1 MDKQPI
7 DINFEEVK
15 DNDVMCILPWI
26 HMHPWPNGKTM
37 LCCDSPWEHNIGDLR
52 ENSLKEVWNSERMK
66 QIRLNM
72 LNGKKCKECVRCYE
86 KENYGHDSLRV
97 RSNRDWLESHWDKV
111 EKTNADGSLDDLHI
125 AYLDFRFSNVCNLRC
140 RYCGPELSSNWFAD
154 AVKSSYNITP
164 TERIIQIRKDV
175 ENFMEEFDSM
185 LEHIEQI
192 YWAGGEPVL
201 MDEHWGIMNRLVE
214 MGKTDIRIFYN
225 TNFTTL
231 EYKGQSVLDLWKKFD
246 HVCIGASLD
255 AEGARGEYQRK
266 GTIWSDVI
274 NNMQEFRK
282 INHLT
287 NNPTKDKVVDFYI
300 SATVNAYNAWHITD
314 FHRNWVD
321 QGYIL
326 PGDWYMN
333 VLLNNPRFR
342 MSVLPKEFKEKI
354 KQKWLAH
361 LEWLEPLDHIGR
373 ATEGYKSAIKF
384 LDDDDTNLWQEFKD
398 FNKEF
403 DKLRNEKF
411 DEVFPE
417 LAKL

>member
-1 MDKQPI
+1 
-7 DINFEEVK
+7 
-15 DNDVMCILPWI
+15 
-26 HMHPWPNGKTM
+26 
-37 LCCDSPWEHNIGDLR
+37 
-52 ENSLKEVWNSERMK
+52 
-66 QIRLNM
+66 
-72 LNGKKCKECVRCYE
+72 
-86 KENYGHDSLRV
+86 
-97 RSNRDWLESHWDKV
+97 
-111 EKTNADGSLDDLHI
+111 
-125 AYLDFRFSNVCNLRC
+125 
-140 RYCGPELSSNWFAD
+140 
-154 AVKSSYNITP
+154 
-164 TERIIQIRKDV
+164 
-175 ENFMEEFDSM
+175 MEEFDAM

-282 INHLT
+282 INRLT

-326 PGDWYMN
+326 PGDWYVN

-342 MSVLPKEFKEKI
+342 MSVLPKDFKEKI